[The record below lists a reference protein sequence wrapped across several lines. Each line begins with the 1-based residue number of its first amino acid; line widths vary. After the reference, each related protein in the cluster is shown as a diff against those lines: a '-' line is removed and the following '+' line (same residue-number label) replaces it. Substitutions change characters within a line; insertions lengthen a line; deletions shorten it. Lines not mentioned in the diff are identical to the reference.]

1 MVCARATVVLAR
13 RPVGLGA
20 QARRTMRKQTAPQI
34 RDNREASSRKQS
46 GLIAQD
52 VSAQQSAMSKSVLD
66 NRSHR
71 ARNYAGSGERGAVT
85 DGANPA
91 SVSAPQRTAPRSPL
105 PAPVS
110 LVHHRLRPR

>member
-1 MVCARATVVLAR
+1 
-13 RPVGLGA
+13 
-20 QARRTMRKQTAPQI
+20 MRKQTAPQI

-71 ARNYAGSGERGAVT
+71 TKQWV
-85 DGANPA
+85 A
-91 SVSAPQRTAPRSPL
+91 SHRSDSCLDLQSKVVIGRL
-105 PAPVS
+105 PSPW
-110 LVHHRLRPR
+110 